1 MNFNPNIHHRR
12 SIRLRGYDYSQ
23 AGLYAITICCQD
35 RAHRFG
41 HVAVGAPLVGAHVNG
56 STQMILNDAGKMVES
71 EWIRLTERFQN
82 IEFHQWVVMPNHF
95 HAILEIVD
103 CKSAKPTPEQLEN
116 RRPQGHAPTP
126 EQTFNQLENGRPQ
139 GHAPTANATMPT
151 VADMVDAFKSIT
163 TVKYIR
169 GVKTWGWEPFNGKL
183 WQRNYYEHIIR
194 TDESYQRIANYIE
207 NNPANWAQD
216 SLNNSNT

>member
-41 HVAVGAPLVGAHVNG
+41 HVAVGAPLVGAQVNG

-71 EWIRLTERFQN
+71 EWIRLTERFPN

-103 CKSAKPTPEQLEN
+103 GKSAKPTPEKLEN
-116 RRPQGHAPTP
+116 RRPQGHAPT
-126 EQTFNQLENGRPQ
+126 
-139 GHAPTANATMPT
+139 ATATIPT

-169 GVKTWGWEPFNGKL
+169 GVKTLGWEPFNGKL